1 VQCSAVQVPT
11 AYARA
16 TAGRPAPPLLYAVQ
30 TKQATGSIHPQKQ
43 TPGPASIHIIFSSA
57 FFFFSYLHAFS
68 ARQIFFPP
76 LIHTMICTVNLSRE
90 KKILRKEQNPT
101 TRNHVGNAERT
112 GRQEEAPHQFIHQ
125 LASSPVPRNA
135 MQEPRPSSVACS
147 STDYS

>member
-1 VQCSAVQVPT
+1 MQCSAGAHSV
-11 AYARA
+11 REGD
-16 TAGRPAPPLLYAVQ
+16 GRPAGAPPCFTLFKLNKLQ
-30 TKQATGSIHPQKQ
+30 E
-43 TPGPASIHIIFSSA
+43 ASIRKSKHQGQHPSTSSSPQP
-57 FFFFSYLHAFS
+57 FFSFPICMPSLL
-68 ARQIFFPP
+68 ARFFPP